1 MNSYVEKVR
10 DHGPWGRLWFEEVLW
25 GWFQQEA
32 EKEAEEERVQTGK
45 DVLLTLHVEDGFDWL
60 FEEQLD
66 GLDTLV
72 QDVITDE
79 VFYEMS
85 VTFLFQAE
93 AQDIGQNLLDCLKLL
108 SLASRDLHDQS
119 LNKGFLD
126 EANKDSLSM
135 LIN

>member
-1 MNSYVEKVR
+1 
-10 DHGPWGRLWFEEVLW
+10 
-25 GWFQQEA
+25 
-32 EKEAEEERVQTGK
+32 
-45 DVLLTLHVEDGFDWL
+45 
-60 FEEQLD
+60 
-66 GLDTLV
+66 V

-79 VFYEMS
+79 VFYEIS

-108 SLASRDLHDQS
+108 FLASRDLHDQS

>member
-1 MNSYVEKVR
+1 
-10 DHGPWGRLWFEEVLW
+10 
-25 GWFQQEA
+25 
-32 EKEAEEERVQTGK
+32 
-45 DVLLTLHVEDGFDWL
+45 
-60 FEEQLD
+60 
-66 GLDTLV
+66 V

-79 VFYEMS
+79 VFYEIS